1 MTQSLLPLLGAAAG
15 AMVQVLIIATV
26 GYVCAKR
33 PKGEPLLT
41 PDALKVISRVAN
53 DVFLPCLSAAV
64 LGARI
69 NVANLKGDW
78 VLLPAGV
85 AATALGYAVA
95 ATPAGSRTQ
104 SPFKFAT
111 LIRAPST
118 AALRHGRNTSFATRL
133 ITFRASGVNKGAGS
147 FGRFAQT

>member
-95 ATPAGSRTQ
+95 DISQQPY
-104 SPFKFAT
+104 
-111 LIRAPST
+111 
-118 AALRHGRNTSFATRL
+118 
-133 ITFRASGVNKGAGS
+133 
-147 FGRFAQT
+147 